1 MNINNIS
8 VNKYPISQI
17 LDPDSRAIYEI
28 PKYQREYI
36 WGPKQWEALF
46 DDLMDHDEGYFLGS
60 IICINTTTD
69 AINSLK
75 FEVVDG
81 QQRITTISILLI
93 AIYSYLLQNKE
104 ILDDEQ
110 QSDLLQL
117 KKRLVLKK
125 TNAVRVVPQKQNSNL
140 EDYLSLLSDHDI
152 IKRYSTPKNAGNRRI
167 YHAYNY
173 FKKRINALMQNNNS
187 NKIALIFQ
195 ILDKINSA
203 IFVKIDVTNH
213 SDAYT
218 LFESL
223 NDRGTPLTAVDL
235 IKNLLLS
242 KLDLE
247 GKDSLDY
254 YFDCWTKVLNN
265 LGDDYSIQERFFRQN
280 YNAFRKSINEPFITD
295 SRIYPLGSIATRTTL
310 LDIYEKIIS
319 KNPEGFLNEIS
330 EHAAFYAQITLQN
343 IDELSDNLKD
353 SYLNLQRVKGAPAYL
368 LLMYLLK
375 KQDALQLKKDDIIKI
390 NELLVNFF
398 IRRNITDIPPTRD
411 LTRLFMSF
419 IEDIESKLYVGNELY
434 KQLRNKLIINSASDS
449 LFKERLSGPIYN
461 QNSDAVRFIL
471 CMLAR
476 KGMTKENQQ
485 DLWAKYDSKQYRW
498 TIEHIF
504 PQGDNIPD
512 CWIQMIANGDK
523 DKAKEYQNKYVH
535 TLGNLTITGY
545 NSTLSNKSFQEKR
558 DRKDTNGSYIGYRNG
573 LNLNKDVCDKT
584 EWTISIIKQ
593 RTINLVDQIVQL
605 FQM

>member
-1 MNINNIS
+1 
-8 VNKYPISQI
+8 
-17 LDPDSRAIYEI
+17 
-28 PKYQREYI
+28 
-36 WGPKQWEALF
+36 
-46 DDLMDHDEGYFLGS
+46 
-60 IICINTTTD
+60 
-69 AINSLK
+69 
-75 FEVVDG
+75 
-81 QQRITTISILLI
+81 
-93 AIYSYLLQNKE
+93 
-104 ILDDEQ
+104 
-110 QSDLLQL
+110 
-117 KKRLVLKK
+117 
-125 TNAVRVVPQKQNSNL
+125 
-140 EDYLSLLSDHDI
+140 
-152 IKRYSTPKNAGNRRI
+152 
-167 YHAYNY
+167 
-173 FKKRINALMQNNNS
+173 
-187 NKIALIFQ
+187 
-195 ILDKINSA
+195 
-203 IFVKIDVTNH
+203 
-213 SDAYT
+213 
-218 LFESL
+218 
-223 NDRGTPLTAVDL
+223 
-235 IKNLLLS
+235 
-242 KLDLE
+242 
-247 GKDSLDY
+247 
-254 YFDCWTKVLNN
+254 
-265 LGDDYSIQERFFRQN
+265 
-280 YNAFRKSINEPFITD
+280 
-295 SRIYPLGSIATRTTL
+295 
-310 LDIYEKIIS
+310 
-319 KNPEGFLNEIS
+319 
-330 EHAAFYAQITLQN
+330 
-343 IDELSDNLKD
+343 
-353 SYLNLQRVKGAPAYL
+353 
-368 LLMYLLK
+368 
-375 KQDALQLKKDDIIKI
+375 
-390 NELLVNFF
+390 
-398 IRRNITDIPPTRD
+398 
-411 LTRLFMSF
+411 MSF